1 MLPQCGNHRSDHRGL
16 LPKGFWGGMEK
27 TDYFKSAAQDCFES
41 GRRLARDGRHQE
53 AIEAFNL
60 AIAKI
65 PAYAEA
71 YFVRGACYYALGSY
85 HQAADDIDAAA
96 ILGCRDAQFWSKHAT
111 QPVLKGL

>member
-1 MLPQCGNHRSDHRGL
+1 MMNKSENLNLTAKDWL
-16 LPKGFWGGMEK
+16 EK
-27 TDYFKSAAQDCFES
+27 
-41 GRRLARDGRHQE
+41 GRRLTRDGRHKE

-71 YFVRGACYYALGSY
+71 YFARGACYYTLGSY

-111 QPVLKGL
+111 QPVITSADGRQE